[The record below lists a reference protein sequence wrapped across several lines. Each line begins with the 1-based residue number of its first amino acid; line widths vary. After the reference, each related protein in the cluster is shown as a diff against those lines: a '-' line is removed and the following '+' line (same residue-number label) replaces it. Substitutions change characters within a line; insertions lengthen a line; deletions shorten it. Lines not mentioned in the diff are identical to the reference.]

1 MFDIFQEQRK
11 NYFSHVWWKQ
21 SHEIYQE
28 GNISHI
34 FDRENSHDIF
44 QEKNVSHMFEV
55 VEECSA
61 TETFV
66 AEERE
71 AASLKQ
77 I

>member
-1 MFDIFQEQRK
+1 MFDIFQDKRE
-11 NYFSHVWWKQ
+11 NYFSHGWWKQ
-21 SHEIYQE
+21 
-28 GNISHI
+28 
-34 FDRENSHDIF
+34 SHDIF

-71 AASLKQ
+71 TAGLKQ

>member
-1 MFDIFQEQRK
+1 M
-11 NYFSHVWWKQ
+11 N
-21 SHEIYQE
+21 
-28 GNISHI
+28 
-34 FDRENSHDIF
+34 DIF
-44 QEKNVSHMFEV
+44 QEKRENYFSHIWLKHSHDIYQERNISHMFEV

-71 AASLKQ
+71 TASLKQ